1 MSAET
6 VDAINMQGAL
16 ALQRGDPE
24 GARSHF
30 ERAVRMAPSSPDSH
44 NNLGV
49 ALQQLRRWDEALA
62 CFSRAVAI
70 DPSFADAWFNRGVIA
85 GALARWDEA
94 LASYMRAIR
103 LQPGNPRYLNNAG
116 NALQKMRRWNEA
128 LGAYQAA
135 IAARPD
141 YVEALVNRGVVLR
154 ELRRWNEAIAS
165 YEAALA
171 LRPDHAEAWNNRAVA
186 LRELNRWEESAQS
199 ARRALAVRPGYPEAL
214 NNLGFALH
222 DLGRFDEARAAYEQ
236 AIASRPGY
244 AEPQWNLA
252 LLYLLLGEYG
262 KGWELFEARWRTE
275 DIAPFERRFAQP
287 PWLGRESLEGRT
299 ILVHAEQGLG
309 DMIQFSRFLAPLASR
324 AGHVIFEAPRVL
336 VALMAS
342 SFPAIEV
349 VEVHTNTSPF
359 DFHVALAS
367 LPLAFGTTLATIPG
381 GASYLA
387 PGEEARRRW
396 RGKLTA
402 RSRPRVGLA
411 WAGNP
416 AQRNDHNRS
425 MPFERLAPLLGLD
438 LEFHSLQKAVPE
450 RDREALARCANLITW
465 GDELADFSDTAALAL
480 ELDLV
485 ISVDTSAAH
494 LSGALG
500 RPTWIPLTY
509 RADYRYLLDREDSPW
524 YPTARLFRQPR
535 PGAWDEV
542 IERMKVEL
550 AARKWD
556 SSH

>member
-1 MSAET
+1 MTADP

-16 ALQRGDPE
+16 ALQRGDAE

-49 ALQQLRRWDEALA
+49 ALQQLHRWDEALA
-62 CFSRAVAI
+62 AFSRAVAI
-70 DPSFADAWFNRGVIA
+70 DPSFSDAWFNRGVIA
-85 GALARWDEA
+85 GALGRWDEA
-94 LASYMRAIR
+94 LASYGRA
-103 LQPGNPRYLNNAG
+103 LQIQPRNPRYLNNAG
-116 NALQKMRRWNEA
+116 NALQKMRRWNDA

-154 ELRRWNEAIAS
+154 ELRRREEAVAS
-165 YEAALA
+165 FDAALA

-186 LRELNRWEESAQS
+186 LRELNRWEESAAS
-199 ARRALAVRPGYPEAL
+199 ARRALGLKPGYPEAL

-222 DLGRFDEARAAYEQ
+222 DLGRFEESRAAYEQ
-236 AIASRPGY
+236 ALAARPGY
-244 AEPQWNLA
+244 PEAQWNLA
-252 LLYLLLGEYG
+252 LLHLLLGDYRR
-262 KGWELFEARWRTE
+262 GWELFEARWKTE

-287 PWLGRESLEGRT
+287 LWLGRESLEGRT

-309 DMIQFSRFLAPLASR
+309 DMIQFSRFLEPLARR

-336 VALMAS
+336 APLMAA
-342 SFPAIEV
+342 SFPPVEV
-349 VEVHTNTSPF
+349 VEVHTNRSPF
-359 DFHVALAS
+359 DCHTPLAS
-367 LPLAFGTTLATIPG
+367 LPLAFATTLETIPG
-381 GASYLA
+381 GSAYLH
-387 PGEEARRRW
+387 PGEEARRKW
-396 RGKLTA
+396 RGKL
-402 RSRPRVGLA
+402 RPRTRPRIGLA

-425 MPFERLAPLLGLD
+425 MPFERLLPLLELD

-450 RDREALARCANLITW
+450 RDRAALAQRGDLVAW
-465 GDELADFSDTAALAL
+465 GDELADFSDTAALVL

-500 RPTWIPLTY
+500 QRTWIPLAW
-509 RADYRYLLDREDSPW
+509 RADYRYLLDRDDSPW

-542 IERMKVEL
+542 VARIKAELL
-550 AARKWD
+550 AAKWEP
-556 SSH
+556 SH